1 MVLRQI
7 SITFMSG
14 PRDGDIQTFEIDF
27 ERLSPPLVITIGRRE
42 DMDIQLHFDSQASRL
57 HAHLGYD
64 GTSFWLEDVESRNGV
79 YLQDDQRIIERT
91 AIDPGALFRV
101 GKTWLRL
108 DPLPSDITS
117 PADPVLPLP
126 HANEMDESKDDD
138 ED

>member
-1 MVLRQI
+1 MVSRQI

-14 PRDGDIQTFEIDF
+14 PRDGDVLKFDIDF
-27 ERLSPPLVITIGRRE
+27 ERMPPPLIITIGRRE

-64 GTSFWLEDVESRNGV
+64 GTDFWLEDVESRNGV
-79 YLQDDQRIIERT
+79 FLHDDQRIEART
-91 AIDPGALFRV
+91 PILPGDLFRV

-117 PADPVLPLP
+117 PADPIAPLP
-126 HANEMDESKDDD
+126 HDDEYDVSNDDD

>member
-1 MVLRQI
+1 MALRQI

-14 PRDGDIQTFEIDF
+14 PRDGDTLTFEVDF
-27 ERLSPPLVITIGRRE
+27 ERTSSTLIITIGRRD

-57 HAHLGYD
+57 HAHVCYD
-64 GTSFWLEDVESRNGV
+64 GSRFWVEDIDSRNGV
-79 YLQDDQRIIERT
+79 FLQGDQRIEESTDIE
-91 AIDPGALFRV
+91 PGDLFRV

-117 PADPVLPLP
+117 PADPVLPP
-126 HANEMDESKDDD
+126 PSTKSMEESQDDD